1 MLYLFRGETG
11 DEMDFLLE
19 FVEFTSEYPIVF
31 WLYSCTNE
39 KDMKFIERDVHKL
52 YINPNSDHNI
62 FTVRIIDH
70 EIDIYVEN
78 SKGVFERILKS
89 VRVNF

>member
-1 MLYLFRGETG
+1 MR
-11 DEMDFLLE
+11 
-19 FVEFTSEYPIVF
+19 
-31 WLYSCTNE
+31 
-39 KDMKFIERDVHKL
+39 FIASDVHKL
-52 YINPNSDHNI
+52 YINPHSDHNI